1 MASIRERNGKYCV
14 LYSYMDAEGKRRQRW
29 ETFATKT
36 EANRRKRE
44 IEYKLSSGTF
54 TLPQCTYFRD
64 LLKEYVSL
72 YGKDKWSMSTFDR
85 NNALIRNYI
94 MPMIGD
100 ARLQEITTRFLE
112 KYYQQLLTTPVV
124 ENPFNKRSR
133 KNETVGTST
142 IRDVHKL
149 IRSCFEQAVKWELVE
164 KNPALNAT
172 VPKHKSAPRDIWTAE
187 TLMNALDVCD
197 DRELK
202 LALNLSFSE
211 SLRMGELLGLT
222 WDCVDITDEAI
233 ETGRASVYI
242 DKELQRVSKEALR
255 ELNGKDIILVFPEE
269 SPLCKTVR
277 VLKTPKT
284 ESSIRRVFLPKTVA
298 ELLKEQRAEQE
309 RLKEIL
315 GSQYQDYN
323 LVMATSFGMPEGDA
337 VLRKKLKKLIA
348 ENGLPDIVF
357 HSIRHT
363 SVTYKLKLNG
373 GDIKSVQGDSGHAQV
388 NMVTDV
394 YSHIID
400 EDRRRNAQLFE
411 EAFYGKKNLNPN
423 INGGASVAETTT
435 SGKKTTLEVPEGVNA
450 ELLAKVLANPEMTA
464 LLTSLANAMG
474 AGNIS
479 KDGHGF

>member
-14 LYSYMDAEGKRRQRW
+14 LYSYTDAEGKRRQRW

-36 EANRRKRE
+36 EANRRKKE

-54 TLPQCTYFRD
+54 TVLQCIYFRD

-85 NNALIRNYI
+85 NSALIRNYI
-94 MPMIGD
+94 LPMIGD

-112 KYYQQLLTTPVV
+112 KYYQQLLSTPVV

-142 IRDVHKL
+142 VRDVHKL
-149 IRSCFEQAVKWELVE
+149 VRSCFEQAVKWELVE

-172 VPKHKSAPRDIWTAE
+172 VPKHKSTPRDIWTAE
-187 TLMNALDVCD
+187 TLLNALDVCE

-202 LALNLSFSE
+202 LALNLSFSM

-233 ETGRASVYI
+233 STGRANVYI
-242 DKELQRVSKEALR
+242 NKELQRVSKEALR
-255 ELNGKDIILVFPEE
+255 ELDGKDIILVFPEE

-284 ESSIRRVFLPKTVA
+284 DSSIRRVFLPKTVA
-298 ELLKEQRAEQE
+298 ELLKVQRAEQE

-323 LVMATSFGMPEGDA
+323 LVMATSFGMPEGDSG
-337 VLRKKLKKLIA
+337 LRKKLKKLIA
-348 ENGLPDIVF
+348 DNGLPDIVF

-423 INGGASVAETTT
+423 INDGASVAETAT

-450 ELLAKVLANPEMTA
+450 ELLAKVLGNPEMAA

-474 AGNIS
+474 GREQ
-479 KDGHGF
+479 